1 LLGETLTSNEEFYI
15 PCSRVLE
22 KEARRDFYKSINDPL
37 VKLVFKCQYIGESIR
52 EAGEWLKY
60 KKVLSGSN

>member
-1 LLGETLTSNEEFYI
+1 LLGEILTSNEEFYI

-52 EAGEWLKY
+52 GILEKTIETI
-60 KKVLSGSN
+60 NNMI